1 MNDNFFELGGHSLL
15 IMRIASEVRKVL
27 EIDVPI
33 LHFFDSPTIAGL
45 AVVTEEILVRNV
57 ENSTEQEV

>member
-15 IMRIASEVRKVL
+15 IMRIASKVRKVL

-33 LHFFDSPTIAGL
+33 LHFFDYPTIAGL